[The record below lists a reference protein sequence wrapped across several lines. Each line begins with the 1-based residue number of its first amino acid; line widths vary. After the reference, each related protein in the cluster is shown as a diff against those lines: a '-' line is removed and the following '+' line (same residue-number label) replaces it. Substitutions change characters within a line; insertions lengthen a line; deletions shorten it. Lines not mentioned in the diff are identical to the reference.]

1 MSAVYFVQEAGRGC
15 AFWRAANDAPDVFLC
30 SVELTAYNS
39 ESQVRDRFAELV
51 NAVAAHCRRG
61 FVAGTVNPAA
71 WLAELPCATCASPQ
85 ATDVL
90 HRARQAASASELGVT
105 GSYVTGCCKS
115 RVVGVVSGGSDART
129 ARSAARR

>member
-90 HRARQAASASELGVT
+90 HRARQVASVSELGLSP
-105 GSYVTGCCKS
+105 GGYPAGCC
-115 RVVGVVSGGSDART
+115 RVRIVGVMGGRPDTSRP
-129 ARSAARR
+129 AAR